1 VYPVPDGDT
10 GTNLTLTARAIV
22 AAIESSTAE
31 DPRGLAAEITR
42 AALLGSRGNSGVI
55 LSQIV
60 RGFAGVAGESAHPD
74 AAVLA
79 QAFRAA
85 SDTAYAALRDPVEGT
100 ILTVAR
106 EMADEGELPEVRGL
120 AADAFLA
127 RVVQRG
133 EQAVARTPELLDKL
147 RDAGV
152 VDAGGAGLVE
162 IVRGLAAGVAG
173 VPVAPV
179 EIEGDT
185 AGVDAI
191 HQGLSRYRFCTTYA
205 VVGEGLD
212 AGRLEREL
220 ERIGDSL
227 LVVGDA
233 NALKVHVHT
242 DDHEAAIALGARLG
256 EVIEREVADMHA
268 QTREREERLAAVLQ
282 AGDLVTGVVA
292 VVAGAG
298 NRELFESFVG
308 SQAIEGG
315 ATMNPSTAE
324 ILEAIRASPAGGVI
338 VLPNNA
344 NTVLGAEQAAA
355 HADKPVVVIPSRS
368 LPSGLAAIGAFLS
381 NLPLEENEA
390 RMKSALSAASTGEV
404 ARASRDAEVDG
415 LSVRA
420 GDWLGLV
427 DGRAAVTG
435 PDFETVA
442 FDVVERALGG
452 ERSVVTLIT
461 GEDELDGA
469 DLLERVR
476 ERHPHVDA
484 EQHRGGQPHY
494 ALYVLAE

>member
-1 VYPVPDGDT
+1 
-10 GTNLTLTARAIV
+10 
-22 AAIESSTAE
+22 
-31 DPRGLAAEITR
+31 
-42 AALLGSRGNSGVI
+42 
-55 LSQIV
+55 
-60 RGFAGVAGESAHPD
+60 
-74 AAVLA
+74 
-79 QAFRAA
+79 
-85 SDTAYAALRDPVEGT
+85 
-100 ILTVAR
+100 
-106 EMADEGELPEVRGL
+106 
-120 AADAFLA
+120 
-127 RVVQRG
+127 
-133 EQAVARTPELLDKL
+133 
-147 RDAGV
+147 
-152 VDAGGAGLVE
+152 
-162 IVRGLAAGVAG
+162 
-173 VPVAPV
+173 
-179 EIEGDT
+179 
-185 AGVDAI
+185 
-191 HQGLSRYRFCTTYA
+191 
-205 VVGEGLD
+205 
-212 AGRLEREL
+212 
-220 ERIGDSL
+220 
-227 LVVGDA
+227 
-233 NALKVHVHT
+233 
-242 DDHEAAIALGARLG
+242 
-256 EVIEREVADMHA
+256 MHA
-268 QTREREERLAAVLQ
+268 QTRVREERLAAVLQ

-315 ATMNPSTAE
+315 ATMNPSTAA

-415 LSVRA
+415 LSVRE

-442 FDVVERALGG
+442 LDVVERALGG